1 MTTEPPADP
10 TRRLVL
16 VGVIALTFTAL
27 SLAAADWD
35 IGRWPG
41 AWLTLIA
48 GVYFLL
54 AAAIPAIRRNR

>member
-1 MTTEPPADP
+1 
-10 TRRLVL
+10 